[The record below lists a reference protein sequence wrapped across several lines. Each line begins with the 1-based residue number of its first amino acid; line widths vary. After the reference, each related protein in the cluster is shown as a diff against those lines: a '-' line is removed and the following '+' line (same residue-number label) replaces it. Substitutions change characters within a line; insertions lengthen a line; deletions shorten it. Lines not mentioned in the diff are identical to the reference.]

1 MIERSH
7 NEAPP
12 WTALEP
18 PVAAALRPALP
29 ALADEIIA
37 TVREAVPAYAIPLR
51 GAFARNIRLGVEQA
65 LSGFLELIE
74 SRGEARLPGREVYES
89 LGRGEVGAG
98 RSLDAL
104 LSAYRAGAQ
113 LSWRRLAEQG
123 RRAGLPPDTLYTLA
137 EAIFAYIDE
146 LSAATADGFAQAQSA
161 AAGERLERRRRLL
174 GLLLRDPP
182 PAAEEIDE
190 AARDAGWDV
199 PACLAVVAV
208 VPQRPETLPGRLG
221 EGVLVSREE
230 EGTILLAVPD
240 PEGPGVRAQLTHA
253 LRDAPAALG
262 PVVEVS
268 DARHSAQRA
277 RAALSLRERL
287 GKGDGA
293 PAIVVADDHLLD
305 LLLAAQPRLAADLV
319 RRRLAPLDDLPQIAR
334 ERLTDTLAAW
344 LEHLGEAR
352 PAAEALN
359 VHVQTVRYRLSQ
371 VRELLGEALD
381 DPDARLELTLALRA
395 RRRRERSGPGAQ
407 TG

>member
-1 MIERSH
+1 MIEHSH

-12 WTALEP
+12 WAALEP

-37 TVREAVPAYAIPLR
+37 TIRVTVPAYAIPLR

-65 LSGFLELIE
+65 LGGFLELIE
-74 SRGEARLPGREVYES
+74 SRGEARLPGREVYEG
-89 LGRGEVGAG
+89 LGRGEVRAG

-123 RRAGLPPDTLYTLA
+123 QRAGLPPATLYTLA

-146 LSAATADGFAQAQSA
+146 LSAATADGHAQAQSA
-161 AAGERLERRRRLL
+161 AVGRSLERRRRLL

-182 PAAEEIDE
+182 PAAEEVD
-190 AARDAGWDV
+190 AGARDAGWAV

-208 VPQRPETLPGRLG
+208 ASERPEALPGRLP
-221 EGVLVSREE
+221 EGVLLSGEE
-230 EGTILLAVPD
+230 EGTVLFAVPD
-240 PEGPGVRAQLTHA
+240 PDGPGVRAQLTHA

-268 DARHSAQRA
+268 DALHSAQRA
-277 RAALSLRERL
+277 RAALALRERL
-287 GKGDGA
+287 GEGDGA
-293 PAIVVADDHLLD
+293 PALIVADDHLPD

-319 RRRLAPLDDLPQIAR
+319 RRRLAPLDDLAETAR
-334 ERLTDTLAAW
+334 ERLTETLAAW

-352 PAAEALN
+352 PTAESLN
-359 VHVQTVRYRLSQ
+359 VHVQTVRYRVSQ
-371 VRELLGEALD
+371 LRELLGDALD
-381 DPDARLELTLALRA
+381 DPDARLELALALRA
-395 RRRRERSGPGAQ
+395 RGA
-407 TG
+407 G